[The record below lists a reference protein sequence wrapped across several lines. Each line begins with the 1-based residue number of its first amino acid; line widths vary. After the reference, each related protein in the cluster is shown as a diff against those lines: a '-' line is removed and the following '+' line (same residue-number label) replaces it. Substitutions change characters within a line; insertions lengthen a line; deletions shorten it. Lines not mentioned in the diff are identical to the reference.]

1 MQKSNVAGGL
11 GMEIY
16 FVEDLDASFQWW
28 KEWE

>member
-1 MQKSNVAGGL
+1 MQKSNVVGGL

-16 FVEDLDASFQWW
+16 FMEDLDASFRWW